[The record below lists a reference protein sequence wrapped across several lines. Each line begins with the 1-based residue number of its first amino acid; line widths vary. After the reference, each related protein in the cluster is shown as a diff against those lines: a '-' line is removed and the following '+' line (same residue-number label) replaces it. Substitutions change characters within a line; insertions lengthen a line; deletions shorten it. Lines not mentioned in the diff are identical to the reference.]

1 MLKLRLRLR
10 KLLLPPL
17 TLLRLLLTL
26 LLPPLTL
33 LRLLLTLLLLRLT
46 RLLLPS
52 NIWLRNEKPA
62 FGPVF
67 LRL

>member
-1 MLKLRLRLR
+1 LLKLRLR

-17 TLLRLLLTL
+17 TPLRLLLT
-26 LLPPLTL
+26 P
-33 LRLLLTLLLLRLT
+33 LRLLLTQLLPRLT
-46 RLLLPS
+46 LLLLPS

>member
-1 MLKLRLRLR
+1 MLKLRLR
-10 KLLLPPL
+10 KLLRLLL

-33 LRLLLTLLLLRLT
+33 LRLLLTLLLL
-46 RLLLPS
+46 PS

-67 LRL
+67 FTPADTV